1 VKSQRNIK
9 LLAVQEKISD
19 ELSGKFL
26 GKEVKILVEGLSK
39 KPHLDA
45 GDMREQP
52 QLVGRTAEDWIV
64 VFNGPVELA
73 GQFVRVKITK
83 TSPLTLFGEIAR

>member
-1 VKSQRNIK
+1 
-9 LLAVQEKISD
+9 
-19 ELSGKFL
+19 
-26 GKEVKILVEGLSK
+26 LVS
-39 KPHLDA
+39 
-45 GDMREQP
+45 
-52 QLVGRTAEDWIV
+52 RTAEDWIV